1 MATINIE
8 SILGEEPSA
17 TQQPTSQVQAPQ
29 SNDDFLNEV
38 WQGQRPGTPGLAA
51 PASNKPPV
59 VIPIDNRTSFEVGTD
74 AAMRGVKQVESNL
87 YSAFGAFDKAAEIEA
102 DIAANY
108 AQRTPDITADDASIA
123 GFAGEAIASNVP
135 NLAAGVALAAV
146 PVVGWGLAGAY
157 FFTQL
162 YGESRKNILDETGQD
177 NALAAIAP
185 ATFNTL
191 LEMNPVLRVASKLG
205 LGSAA
210 KKSAAQVAKEAAE
223 KGVLRRTKDA
233 LKFAGEIGVKE
244 GSIEVAQQMSNL
256 ATVRVLKDEALL
268 ATPDKAELNEAINN
282 FAGGMFGGAALG
294 GAAQT
299 YADYSVDKKAV
310 KAVEDIE
317 RQIQVHDDLIN
328 KIVTMADPAKTPATD
343 RLAQGLAAATVQP
356 EQAAAATTTVT
367 PTTSSTPETATQDNA
382 DIADNKTSPAQSLK
396 QEVLDLNTP
405 IAETVVALPQE
416 QQDIFLEGLRR
427 QRYALKQRLNF
438 IDTSLKSVGEAATP
452 LKGGSMIPLVEEQNL
467 QVLTGELT
475 APALLDLANPD
486 MKQYV
491 RDPDGNIV
499 SKAPSLGVAGTSV
512 VSKADINQSI
522 LGGQSSLFDLVDQ
535 FDSIVADLGM
545 NINPKTKS
553 PMKFVLEVNNEKDSQ
568 SAVQDTNTY
577 VIRLG
582 TNGAMTPQNASETL
596 LHELGHLMKINT
608 LASAPQNVYQAINA
622 SWQDRLMSVKY
633 RDAFV
638 NQNKPTD
645 RRKIPHSKINAR
657 DFNSEIYDTSL
668 PEYAAEQFYRALV
681 RKVGKGDFNMRTQA
695 PSLFASFLKRFRRL
709 FAQSKSLQERFAPS
723 NYKQET
729 FDKFVERMTLT
740 RQIAELKA
748 REEQAVHDKKAAA
761 EVMGDSRSVDLPKS
775 DLEKVSLFMRKMGV
789 SEENADRFDEMVNLN
804 MGFLGEG
811 VLGASM
817 KGVMT
822 PIQIAE
828 QADKR
833 GFNLPYQYMEIVQ
846 AFQQTKMKIV
856 EAADTVM
863 RNWQAESQHARD
875 VSRMLF
881 VASTASDQ
889 KGRRLTDEEL
899 QVIKD
904 DLKLSDMS
912 FESWKQTDESLR
924 AVLDPMEATAIYEL
938 ARSNIANRDKAK
950 EFRDRYMEAT
960 SEGERM
966 DLVEEYTGESAIN
979 LDPDSKE
986 LFSEFYKDLQKTTKR
1001 FDDMRNRNYFPRSRL
1016 GQFYVRVI
1024 ATEDE
1029 TTWENYTANEGET
1042 VGFYSFDTE
1051 KEQKEFLESVKNETA
1066 TSGGVRF
1073 YGSKMASSIY
1083 STMGMPNVIVEK
1095 VRKELE
1101 AEGALSA
1108 EDKRVLKDLA
1118 LELSPGKKF
1127 LKHMTRRKG
1136 IAGYN
1141 EDAARVYANYM
1152 ASASNHIA
1160 RAEHASDMAN
1170 ALQRMEDFPKQYSEN
1185 YNKTLANGIQAI
1197 TEYYKRHFKY
1207 VMAPDND
1214 LANLRAAGFLWYLGF
1229 NIKSA
1234 AVNFMQTPLVLYPVL
1249 AGYTSDAHA
1258 MRRIGGALQDVFKAI
1273 KKSDTLEPDLLV
1285 TIDEMIKAGLI
1296 DESMVSDLAA
1306 MGEETGLRRLVPGYD
1321 LQSAYQKFAYY
1332 AGSMFRYG
1340 EKFNRMVATIAAHRI
1355 AKDKGLENQEEITK
1369 FVRDV
1374 IQSSQFEYSRFNR
1387 AEFMRNKKSVIF
1399 LFWQYMQ
1406 HASYLFFG
1414 GKGGKTALRM
1424 WILAGVIAGLEGLPF
1439 AELLIGLL
1447 DLGGTKVKSIF
1458 GSQDPRVDI
1467 RKEIREILVE
1477 MELNPDL
1484 VLKGTSHSYGMFAFH
1499 MLPFLG
1505 VPFPEVNTRG
1515 SLGYGDPIPWFDGL
1529 TDPTVT
1535 DAEKAVY
1542 KTVAGVAGP
1551 IGGIALTGVQ
1561 AMMSS
1566 EPDQWK
1572 RWEAAA
1578 PTFLRNASAGT
1589 RWLARG
1595 EEVTRNQAKLVGFE
1609 TPEERISAIL
1619 KAMGFQ
1625 ATALDTQRE
1634 QMRAVQVAAMY
1645 YKSRRDA
1652 LLDRLGYAYATNNR
1666 EGIKDAMQDVM
1677 DYNKELLKTPSLAPL
1692 TISGKTL
1699 NKSITGKL
1707 ETRAEIE
1714 ANILQGEDMY
1724 LLQKELQKIY
1734 PTGN

>member
-1 MATINIE
+1 MATINIDA
-8 SILGEEPSA
+8 ILGEEPSA
-17 TQQPTSQVQAPQ
+17 VMQTTSQVQAPQ

-51 PASNKPPV
+51 PATSTSPV
-59 VIPIDNRTSFEVGTD
+59 VISIDNRSSFEVGTD
-74 AAMRGVKQVESNL
+74 AGMRGIKQIESNI
-87 YSAFGAFDKAAEIEA
+87 YSAFGAFDKAQEIEA

-108 AQRTPDITADDASIA
+108 APANPDITADNASIA

-135 NLAAGVALAAV
+135 NLAAGVALASI

-162 YGESRKNILDETGQD
+162 YGESRKNILDETGTD
-177 NALAAIAP
+177 NPLAAIGP
-185 ATFNTL
+185 ASINTL
-191 LEMNPVLRVASKLG
+191 MEMNPVLKVANKLG

-210 KKSAAQVAKEAAE
+210 KKSIADVAKEASE
-223 KGVLRRTKDA
+223 KGVLTRTKDA

-244 GSIEVAQQMSNL
+244 GAIEVAQQMSNL
-256 ATVRVLKDEALL
+256 ATVRVLQNEAIIQSL
-268 ATPDKAELNEAINN
+268 DKQEVNEAINN
-282 FAGGMFGGAALG
+282 FAGGMFGGAVLG

-299 YADYSVDKKAV
+299 YADISVDKKAV
-310 KAVEDIE
+310 KQVEEIE
-317 RQIQVHDDLIN
+317 RQIQFHDDLIN
-328 KIVTMADPAKTPATD
+328 KVVAMKEQATPSNRIAE
-343 RLAQGLAAATVQP
+343 GLAAATIKP
-356 EQAAAATTTVT
+356 DTSTTTPSQAQ
-367 PTTSSTPETATQDNA
+367 PTTSSDPITAMQDNA
-382 DIADNKTSPAQSLK
+382 DIADKEKAPAQSLK
-396 QEVLDLNTP
+396 QEALDINTP

-416 QQDIFLEGLRR
+416 QQDVFLNGLRQ
-427 QRYALKQRLNF
+427 QRYALEQRLNF
-438 IDTSLKSVGEAATP
+438 IDKTLTSIGESATP
-452 LKGGSMIPLVEEQNL
+452 LTGGSMIPLVEEQNL
-467 QVLTGELT
+467 QVLTGELQ
-475 APALLDLANPD
+475 APALLNLANPD

-491 RDPDGNIV
+491 RDPDGV
-499 SKAPSLGVAGTSV
+499 VTSKSPTLGVSGTSV
-512 VSKADINQSI
+512 VSSVDLNQSFV
-522 LGGQSSLFDLVDQ
+522 GGHSTFFDIVDQ
-535 FDSIVADLGM
+535 FNSIVKDLGM
-545 NINPKTKS
+545 DINPTTKS
-553 PMKFVLEVNNEKDSQ
+553 PMKFVIEVNNEKDSQ
-568 SAVQDTNTY
+568 AAVQDTNTY
-577 VIRLG
+577 VMRLG
-582 TNGAMTPQNASETL
+582 TNGAMTMQNATETL
-596 LHELGHLMKINT
+596 LHELGHLMKINI
-608 LASAPQNVYQAINA
+608 LASAPKEVYQAINA

-645 RRKIPHSKINAR
+645 RRKVPHSKINAR

-681 RKVGKGDFNMRTQA
+681 NKVGKGDFNMRKQA
-695 PSLFASFLKRFRRL
+695 PSMFANFLKRFRRL
-709 FAQSKSLQERFAPS
+709 FAQSKSMQSKFAPT

-729 FDKFVERMTLT
+729 FDRFVERMTLT

-748 REEQAVHDKKAAA
+748 KEQQATYDKKAAA
-761 EVMGDSRSVDLPKS
+761 EVMGETRTADLPKS

-811 VLGASM
+811 TLGASM

-863 RNWQAESQHARD
+863 KSWQSESQHARD

-889 KGRRLTDEEL
+889 KGRRLTAEEL
-899 QVIKD
+899 EVIKN
-904 DLKLSDMS
+904 DLKISDLA
-912 FESWKQTDESLR
+912 FASWQQTDESLR
-924 AVLDPMEATAIYEL
+924 LVLDPMEATSIYEV
-938 ARSNIANRDKAK
+938 ARANIPNRAKAK

-979 LDPDSKE
+979 LDPDSKDV
-986 LFSEFYKDLQKTTKR
+986 FSEFYKDLQKTTKR
-1001 FDDMRNRNYFPRSRL
+1001 FTDMRDRNYFPRSRL

-1101 AEGALSA
+1101 AEGTLSV

-1160 RAEHASDMAN
+1160 RAEHASDMAD
-1170 ALQRMEDFPKQYSEN
+1170 ALQRMEDFPKQYSAN
-1185 YNKTLANGIQAI
+1185 YNKTLANGIQSI

-1214 LANLRAAGFLWYLGF
+1214 FANLRAAGFLWYLGF

-1258 MRRIGGALQDVFKAI
+1258 MRRIGGALQDVFKAV
-1273 KKSDTLEPDLLV
+1273 KKPDTLEPDLLV

-1321 LQSAYQKFAYY
+1321 LQSSYQKFSYY

-1340 EKFNRMVATIAAHRI
+1340 EKFNRMVATIASHRI
-1355 AKDKGLENQEEITK
+1355 AKDRGLTDQDEITK

-1387 AEFMRNKKSVIF
+1387 AEFMRGKKSVIF

-1439 AELLIGLL
+1439 AELLLGLL
-1447 DLGGTKVKSIF
+1447 DLGGTKVKAIF

-1477 MELNPDL
+1477 MEVNPDL
-1484 VLKGTSHSYGMFAFH
+1484 ILRGTSHSYGMFAFH

-1505 VPFPEVNTRG
+1505 VPFPNVNTRG

-1535 DAEKAVY
+1535 DVEKAVY

-1551 IGGIALTGVQ
+1551 IGGITLTGVQ
-1561 AMMSS
+1561 AMMSN

-1578 PTFLRNASAGT
+1578 PTFIRNASAGT

-1595 EEVTRNQAKLVGFE
+1595 EEVTRQQAKLVGFE
-1609 TPEERISAIL
+1609 TPEERISAVL

-1645 YKSRRDA
+1645 YESRRSA
-1652 LLDRLGYAYATNNR
+1652 LLDRVSYAYATNNR
-1666 EGIKDAMQDVM
+1666 EAIRDAMDDVT
-1677 DYNKELLKTPSLAPL
+1677 DFNKELLKTPSLAPL

-1699 NKSITGKL
+1699 NKSISGKL
-1707 ETRAEIE
+1707 EVKAEIE
-1714 ANILQGEDMY
+1714 ANILQGENMY
-1724 LLQKELQKIY
+1724 LLQKDIQKLY
-1734 PTGN
+1734 PTGQ